1 MAVIDLTNFT
11 FRYPFS
17 EETAVAVSSLEIAAG
32 ECIVLCGK
40 SGSGKTTF
48 TRLVNGL
55 VPEVYEGKWK
65 GSFQTDT
72 LKLGQSK
79 IEDYASIVGSVFQN
93 PNTQFFHLD
102 STKEIAFP
110 CENAGMDPDEIYT
123 KIDTVS
129 ANLELQDLLNR
140 NLFKLSG
147 GERQKV
153 ALGAA
158 AIHEPKVVVL
168 DEPTSNLDAAAI
180 AMVAHTIRQLKAK
193 GMTVIVAEHR
203 LEYLNGIAD
212 RYCYFEAGE
221 LKTVYSQESF
231 LALNNDQLHQKGL
244 RSTDLASYKENVQ
257 KLIGS
262 FDFST
267 DSLLAGEELAIGYKK
282 QAVLKEI
289 PSFSIDE
296 PMIIGIMGANGAGKT
311 TFIKSL
317 AGLLK
322 FKHGQVYWK
331 GKSQTAKQMLKRCFL
346 VMQDVHYQLFSES
359 VKSEIL
365 LGAQDPE
372 RYDEVIDLLDL
383 RNLEDRHPVSLSGG
397 QQQRVMIAAAIC
409 SGKDILIFDEPTSGL
424 DYTNMENVT
433 KLMKRLKVMGKII
446 FVITHDQELA
456 AKSCDKIM
464 NF

>member
-1 MAVIDLTNFT
+1 MINLTNFV
-11 FRYPFS
+11 FHYPFS
-17 EETAVAVSSLEIAAG
+17 DEKAVAASALNITAG

-48 TRLVNGL
+48 TRLINGL
-55 VPEVYEGKWK
+55 IPEVYEGEWS
-65 GSFQTDT
+65 GSFRTDT
-72 LKLGQSK
+72 LELGKSQ

-93 PNTQFFHLD
+93 PNTQFFHIN

-110 CENAGMDPDEIYT
+110 CENAGIEPAEIFK
-123 KIDTVS
+123 KIDIVS
-129 ANLELQDLLNR
+129 TNLELQNLLDR
-140 NLFKLSG
+140 NLFELSG

-158 AIHEPKVVVL
+158 AIHEPKIVVL
-168 DEPTSNLDAAAI
+168 DEPTGNLDADAI
-180 AMVAHTIRQLKAK
+180 AMVAYTIRQLKAK
-193 GMTVIVAEHR
+193 GITVVVAEHR

-212 RYCYFEAGE
+212 RYCYFEEGE
-221 LKTVYSQESF
+221 LRTVYSQEDF
-231 LALNNDQLHQKGL
+231 LALSNEQLHQKGL
-244 RSTDLASYKENVQ
+244 RSTDLEPYKKAVQ
-257 KLIGS
+257 ELIGS
-262 FDFST
+262 FDFT
-267 DSLLAGEELAIGYKK
+267 TESLLAGEELAIGYKK
-282 QAVLKEI
+282 QEVLKEI

-296 PMIIGIMGANGAGKT
+296 PMIIGIMGANGVGKT
-311 TFIKSL
+311 TFIKALS
-317 AGLLK
+317 GLLK

-331 GKSQTAKQMLKRCFL
+331 GKPQTAKQMLKRCFL

-359 VKSEIL
+359 VKNEIL
-365 LGAQDPE
+365 LGAQNPE

-383 RNLEDRHPVSLSGG
+383 RKLENRHPVSLSGG
-397 QQQRVMIAAAIC
+397 QQQRVLIAAAIC

-433 KLMKRLKVMGKII
+433 KLMKQLKAMGKII

-464 NF
+464 HF